1 VRRSG
6 GVSVNT
12 DHYRRSW
19 DAARERSLAERSEVS
34 AAQRARLAAG
44 IAEFRAMLAA
54 YDAPSGAKRVS
65 GG

>member
-1 VRRSG
+1 VSRSG

-19 DAARERSLAERSEVS
+19 DAARERALARRSEVS

-44 IAEFRAMLAA
+44 IAEFRAMLAV
-54 YDAPSGAKRVS
+54 YDAPPGKLVR
-65 GG
+65 